1 MPPTAYGNCEWDE
14 VVLMER
20 PCAMT
25 EDWLD
30 WSTAP
35 AGVHLYGVRHSDSD
49 WGRPVEVLDRP
60 AIVNHFGTIA
70 SATPLD
76 DLLDAEGWLDLE
88 DEDDLC
94 YTGGGLIDPP
104 TPAASAPEG
113 A

>member
-1 MPPTAYGNCEWDE
+1 MSPTAYGNCEWNE

-35 AGVHLYGVRHSDSD
+35 DGVHLYGVRHSSSD
-49 WGRPVEVLDRP
+49 WGKPVEVTNRP

-70 SATPLD
+70 STEPLD
-76 DLLDAEGWLDLE
+76 DLLDAEGELYLA

-94 YTGGGLIDPP
+94 YTDRGEIDPP
-104 TPAASAPEG
+104 MPAASAPEG
-113 A
+113 V